1 MINKVTLIGNVTRD
15 PELRYT
21 PKGTAVA
28 EIGLAM
34 NRKYK
39 NNAGDLTEDTT
50 YVDVTFWGKVAEIA
64 CEYLT
69 KGRQV
74 YIEGRLQQES
84 WEDRQSGQKRT
95 KLRVVGE
102 ELKFLGTAP
111 QQQPNYGPPVNRT
124 PVQRR
129 HHDPVSQNTMAAQN
143 AASAQQ
149 TYNDDD
155 NIPF

>member
-28 EIGLAM
+28 GIGLAM

-39 NNAGDLTEDTT
+39 AGDQIMEDTT
-50 YVDVTFWGKVAEIA
+50 FVDVTFWDKVAEIA

-74 YIEGRLQQES
+74 YVEGRLQQES
-84 WEDRQSGQKRT
+84 WEDRQTGQKRT
-95 KLRVVGE
+95 RLKVVGE
-102 ELKFLGTAP
+102 TLKFLGTAP
-111 QQQPNYGPPVNRT
+111 QQQPQHGPPVNRT
-124 PVQRR
+124 PQPQALAIY
-129 HHDPVSQNTMAAQN
+129 DS
-143 AASAQQ
+143 
-149 TYNDDD
+149 DDD
-155 NIPF
+155 IPF

>member
-39 NNAGDLTEDTT
+39 NNAGEFTEDTT
-50 YVDVTFWGKVAEIA
+50 YVDVTLWGKTAEIA

-74 YIEGRLQQES
+74 YVEGRLQQES

-95 KLRVVGE
+95 RLKVVGE
-102 ELKFLGTAP
+102 ELKFLGTTP
-111 QQQPNYGPPVNRT
+111 QKQPQHGLPVNRT
-124 PVQRR
+124 PRQ
-129 HHDPVSQNTMAAQN
+129 MAAQN
-143 AASAQQ
+143 TASAAKEAFAG
-149 TYNDDD
+149 YDDADDD
-155 NIPF
+155 IPF